1 MGRISGLVPSRFLT
15 LLAHLVVVITLF
27 WSRDS
32 NIQACLP
39 LRFTP
44 EEYEKQDIQ
53 LVTALSVTLGLFAVE
68 LAGFFSGVS
77 MFNSTQSLISIGA
90 HCSAS
95 VALSFFIFERW
106 ECTTYW
112 YIFVFCRSATAATAP
127 PAAPAGEGGPPAPP
141 PNLTSNRRLQQTQ
154 AQVDEVVDIM
164 RVNVDKVLERDQ
176 KLSELDDRA
185 DALQAGASQFE
196 TSAAKLKRKYW
207 WKNLKMMIILGV
219 ICAIILII
227 IIVYFST

>member
-39 LRFTP
+39 LTFTP
-44 EEYEKQDIQ
+44 EEYEKQDIRPLPLCR
-53 LVTALSVTLGLFAVE
+53 LVVALSVTLGLFAVE

-106 ECTTYW
+106 ECTTYCALPA
-112 YIFVFCRSATAATAP
+112 ITEIALFISVF
-127 PAAPAGEGGPPAPP
+127 G
-141 PNLTSNRRLQQTQ
+141 
-154 AQVDEVVDIM
+154 
-164 RVNVDKVLERDQ
+164 
-176 KLSELDDRA
+176 
-185 DALQAGASQFE
+185 
-196 TSAAKLKRKYW
+196 LKK
-207 WKNLKMMIILGV
+207 KP
-219 ICAIILII
+219 
-227 IIVYFST
+227 F

>member
-1 MGRISGLVPSRFLT
+1 MGRVSGLVPSRFLT

-32 NIQACLP
+32 NILACLP

-44 EEYEKQDIQ
+44 EEYDKQDIHPLPLCR
-53 LVTALSVTLGLFAVE
+53 LVAALSVTLGLFAVE
-68 LAGFFSGVS
+68 LAGFLSGVS

-112 YIFVFCRSATAATAP
+112 YIFVFCSAL
-127 PAAPAGEGGPPAPP
+127 PAVTEMTLFVTVFG
-141 PNLTSNRRLQQTQ
+141 
-154 AQVDEVVDIM
+154 
-164 RVNVDKVLERDQ
+164 
-176 KLSELDDRA
+176 
-185 DALQAGASQFE
+185 
-196 TSAAKLKRKYW
+196 LKK
-207 WKNLKMMIILGV
+207 KP
-219 ICAIILII
+219 
-227 IIVYFST
+227 F

>member
-1 MGRISGLVPSRFLT
+1 MESREKDDLLIRRCGAAPHRTLPGAHGSAARWELAGGPHQAGTTRRAPGTSNLQKTGCGSRIYCSREIFGDP
-15 LLAHLVVVITLF
+15 AAKPAYAVAKACPAARLF
-27 WSRDS
+27 FTSLPLCPAPQDS

-39 LRFTP
+39 LTFTP

-53 LVTALSVTLGLFAVE
+53 LVAALSVTLGLFAVE

-112 YIFVFCRSATAATAP
+112 YIFVFCSAL
-127 PAAPAGEGGPPAPP
+127 PAVTE
-141 PNLTSNRRLQQTQ
+141 
-154 AQVDEVVDIM
+154 M
-164 RVNVDKVLERDQ
+164 
-176 KLSELDDRA
+176 
-185 DALQAGASQFE
+185 ALFISVFG
-196 TSAAKLKRKYW
+196 LKK
-207 WKNLKMMIILGV
+207 KP
-219 ICAIILII
+219 
-227 IIVYFST
+227 F

>member
-1 MGRISGLVPSRFLT
+1 MGRVSGLVPSRFLT

-44 EEYEKQDIQ
+44 EEYDKQDIHPLPLCR
-53 LVTALSVTLGLFAVE
+53 LVAALSVTLGLFAVE
-68 LAGFFSGVS
+68 LAGFLSGVS

-95 VALSFFIFERW
+95 VALSFFMFERW

-112 YIFVFCRSATAATAP
+112 YIFVFCSAL
-127 PAAPAGEGGPPAPP
+127 PAVTE
-141 PNLTSNRRLQQTQ
+141 
-154 AQVDEVVDIM
+154 M
-164 RVNVDKVLERDQ
+164 
-176 KLSELDDRA
+176 
-185 DALQAGASQFE
+185 ALFVTVFG
-196 TSAAKLKRKYW
+196 LKRKP
-207 WKNLKMMIILGV
+207 
-219 ICAIILII
+219 
-227 IIVYFST
+227 F